1 MLAEQVWYIFQVF
14 FLITIMLFYLICPFV
29 ITDETHGMN
38 RGGDAPC
45 HKLLKLTIISHVL
58 FLETANVLKQSN
70 EKHIDVVIFF
80 CSIVSYESNR
90 LI

>member
-1 MLAEQVWYIFQVF
+1 
-14 FLITIMLFYLICPFV
+14 
-29 ITDETHGMN
+29 MN
-38 RGGDAPC
+38 RGGDVPC
-45 HKLLKLTIISHVL
+45 QKLLKLTIISHVL